1 MSASSAMV
9 DSFLVGNSLDGLPFA
24 QVAYGAV
31 LGVVHSQCS
40 GHSAKALV
48 GAVVRA
54 ALSLEMGIPEQDAAN
69 SINALGAFVGSRW
82 PFLLRRGFGGVI
94 GKSQSSNHRVHHK
107 NKSRTEGAPQ
117 KKEWIGGC
125 SKKKKAR

>member
-9 DSFLVGNSLDGLPFA
+9 DSFPVGNAMDGLPFA

-69 SINALGAFVGSRW
+69 SINAMEQLLADIKPLMGKSCAQRANVSEVKT
-82 PFLLRRGFGGVI
+82 LLRG
-94 GKSQSSNHRVHHK
+94 
-107 NKSRTEGAPQ
+107 
-117 KKEWIGGC
+117 
-125 SKKKKAR
+125 